1 MPRSDHTYPT
11 FAAFVEGVVLPRR
24 MKHPERKRLDGW
36 PKGGNWEVA
45 GRFNHDGDEWVA
57 HEDCHFDPL
66 LLAYWSARAR
76 GEAKTFVRADTKKGV
91 RLDLVADLQSL
102 RRSRW
107 RYLYLYQ
114 ASKPRRR

>member
-1 MPRSDHTYPT
+1 MPSADHSYPT
-11 FAAFVEGVVLPRR
+11 FAAFVEGVVLPRLR
-24 MKHPERKRLDGW
+24 AHPERKRLDGW
-36 PKGGNWEVA
+36 EKGGNIEVA
-45 GRFNHDGDEWVA
+45 GRFRFDRDEWVA

-76 GEAKTFVRADTKKGV
+76 GEARTFVRADTKKGV
-91 RLDLVADLQSL
+91 RLDLAADLQAL

-114 ASKPRRR
+114 ASKPRQK